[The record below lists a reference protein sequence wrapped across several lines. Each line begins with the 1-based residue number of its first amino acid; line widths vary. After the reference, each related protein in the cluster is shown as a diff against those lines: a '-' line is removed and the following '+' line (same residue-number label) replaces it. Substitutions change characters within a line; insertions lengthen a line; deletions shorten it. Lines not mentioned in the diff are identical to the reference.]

1 MNRTGLLLVILTAV
15 GWGSNWPM
23 LKILIGE
30 LPPLTARGT
39 AGIAAGL
46 MLAGLALAWGQRVA
60 VPRAIWSRLVLS
72 AGLNV
77 CAWMGFA
84 TLGLMWLHASEA
96 AILAYTAPI
105 WTAIFAWPVLGE
117 RPNWQR
123 GLALVLALAG
133 VGVLFGGAQLEL
145 GMDKAPGIIL
155 VLLAGMLFGLGT
167 VLGKRMPLGLPPI
180 TVAAWQVGLG
190 CAPLLVIGFLF
201 EAQPWAQLS
210 GLAWFFLVWMAVVP
224 LGLAY
229 VTWFEALK
237 RVPATVASI
246 GTMLAPIVGVIG
258 AAIFLDEP
266 FGLRQV
272 AAIALV
278 MAGVVL
284 SMRR

>member
-1 MNRTGLLLVILTAV
+1 MNRTGLLLVVLTAV

-60 VPRAIWSRLVLS
+60 VPRAIWGRLVLS
-72 AGLNV
+72 ATLNV

-133 VGVLFGGAQLEL
+133 VGVLFGGSQLEL

-190 CAPLLVIGFLF
+190 CAPLLVVGLLF
-201 EAQPWAQLS
+201 EAQPWAELS
-210 GLAWFFLVWMAVVP
+210 GLAWFFLIWMAVVP

-237 RVPATVASI
+237 RVPATVAAI
-246 GTMLAPIVGVIG
+246 GTMLAPMVGVIG
-258 AAIFLDEP
+258 AALFLGEP
-266 FGLRQV
+266 FGLRQA

-278 MAGVVL
+278 MGGVVL

>member
-1 MNRTGLLLVILTAV
+1 MVLTAV

-72 AGLNV
+72 ATLNV

-167 VLGKRMPLGLPPI
+167 VLGKRLPLGLPPI

-190 CAPLLVIGFLF
+190 CAPLLVVGLLF
-201 EAQPWAQLS
+201 EAQPWAELS
-210 GLAWFFLVWMAVVP
+210 GLAWFFLIWMAVVP

-246 GTMLAPIVGVIG
+246 GTMLAPMVGVVG
-258 AAIFLDEP
+258 AAIFLGEP